1 MRKYVIFGCCSYFAR
16 NFSYYLKMKEGSV
29 GGDRCQIVG
38 VDILDNVEPHKNIYL
53 DEFIKFDLTK
63 IDYNLT
69 QFNNHII
76 INFASLSHVDESYKN
91 PIHFW
96 ENNTG
101 IALTLSMLKPSKGI
115 HISTDEVISHTNPY
129 SKSKLKQEEI
139 LENTNWL
146 IVRPNNLYSSFNENC
161 LPTQNTLWNVL
172 RKQEQINLV
181 ESACKIKRCFLPVQ
195 IACEE
200 LWKIVHYS
208 TKKINEI
215 YFGREMCIMDMILEY
230 EKKYKITHIIQ
241 MVKDRPET
249 DYSYPKGKEISH
261 LLFVKYL

>member
-1 MRKYVIFGCCSYFAR
+1 MRKYIIFGCCSYFAR
-16 NFSYYLKMKEGSV
+16 NFCYYLRTKELCKIIGL
-29 GGDRCQIVG
+29 
-38 VDILDNVEPHKNIYL
+38 DILDNEEPHKNIYL
-53 DEFIKFDLTK
+53 DEFIKYDLTK
-63 IDYNLT
+63 IDYQLT
-69 QFNNHII
+69 QFNNQII

-115 HISTDEVISHTNPY
+115 HISTDEVEKSTNPY

-139 LENTNWL
+139 LSSTDWL

-172 RKQEQINLV
+172 RNQQQINLV

-200 LWKIVHYS
+200 LWKIIHYS
-208 TKKINEI
+208 TKRVNEI
-215 YFGREMCIMDMILEY
+215 YLGREMCILDMILEY

-241 MVKDRPET
+241 MVEDRPET
-249 DYSYPKGKEISH
+249 DYSYPKGREISH
-261 LLFVKYL
+261 QLFVKYL

>member
-1 MRKYVIFGCCSYFAR
+1 MKEYIIFGCCSYFAR
-16 NFSYYLKMKEGSV
+16 NFCYYLKRKEGAD
-29 GGDRCQIVG
+29 GCKLIGL
-38 VDILDNVEPHKNIYL
+38 DILNNVFPHKNIYL
-53 DEFIKFDLTK
+53 DEFIKHDLTK
-63 IDYNLT
+63 IDHTLV
-69 QFNNHII
+69 QFNNKII

-91 PIHFW
+91 PTHFW

-101 IALTLSMLKPSKGI
+101 IALTLSMLKPLKGI

-139 LENTNWL
+139 LKNTDWL

-172 RKQEQINLV
+172 RTNETINLV
-181 ESACKIKRCFLPVQ
+181 ESACRIKRCFLPVQ
-195 IACEE
+195 IACKE
-200 LWKIVHYS
+200 LYKILHQS

-215 YFGREMCIMDMILEY
+215 YLGKEMCIMDMIMEY
-230 EKKYKITHIIQ
+230 ERKYKIIHIIQ

-249 DYSYPKGKEISH
+249 DYSYPKGSEISH
-261 LLFVKYL
+261 EEFIKYL